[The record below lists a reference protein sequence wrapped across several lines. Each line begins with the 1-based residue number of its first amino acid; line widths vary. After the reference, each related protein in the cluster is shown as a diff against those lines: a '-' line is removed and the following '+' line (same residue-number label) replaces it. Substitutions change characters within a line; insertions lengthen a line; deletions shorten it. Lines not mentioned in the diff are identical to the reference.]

1 MKEIV
6 INNPLFL
13 IFGRCIVLQNYI
25 KKVMFRNLAEK
36 ENHKTLN
43 EKPHFHHI

>member
-13 IFGRCIVLQNYI
+13 IFGLCVILQNYI
-25 KKVMFRNLAEK
+25 KMVRFGNLAEK
-36 ENHKTLN
+36 DNQDTE
-43 EKPHFHHI
+43 